1 MCFERE
7 TRVKIFTCWFKA
19 KRKLKELFNFSKK
32 TPIVCI
38 EVYLKVKQ
46 EGGQKNLLNFHMQTL
61 KEFTT
66 IPLRKNECI

>member
-7 TRVKIFTCWFKA
+7 TQVKNFTCWFKA
-19 KRKLKELFNFSKK
+19 KRKLKELCSFSNK
-32 TPIVCI
+32 TPTVCI
-38 EVYLKVKQ
+38 EAYLKVKH

-66 IPLRKNECI
+66 IPLRKNEWI